1 MCCVSQKKPPRP
13 LAAQGPRPPRGGRF
27 LPWGDPAAKKTHVRT
42 CIHTVSGGIDSKNA
56 DRKSTRL
63 NSSHLVISYAVFC
76 LKKKTTVRPRHGRH
90 DDSTRGRSGSPGGDR
105 ARSSQPL

>member
-1 MCCVSQKKPPRP
+1 MDCGCGSHSQHASDSRMFDDRTTVHECLSAMCCVSQKKPPRP

-56 DRKSTRL
+56 AKQARTG
-63 NSSHLVISYAVFC
+63 F
-76 LKKKTTVRPRHGRH
+76 
-90 DDSTRGRSGSPGGDR
+90 SP
-105 ARSSQPL
+105 A

>member
-1 MCCVSQKKPPRP
+1 MKESLLPTLFFFFNDTATTEIYTLSYTTLFRSDRTTVHECLSAMCCVSQKKPPRP

-56 DRKSTRL
+56 AKQARTDRKS
-63 NSSHLVISYAVFC
+63 VV
-76 LKKKTTVRPRHGRH
+76 
-90 DDSTRGRSGSPGGDR
+90 
-105 ARSSQPL
+105 